1 MIFLTQT
8 LKRSN
13 LNPYIA
19 ISQTARIMAV
29 WAKKTT
35 TKQILLTVS
44 IIAYTALLMERE
56 KKISKYYERSTEDSS
71 KQGSGNRDR

>member
-1 MIFLTQT
+1 
-8 LKRSN
+8 
-13 LNPYIA
+13 
-19 ISQTARIMAV
+19 MAV

-56 KKISKYYERSTEDSS
+56 KKISKYYERSPEDSS
-71 KQGSGNRDR
+71 KQGPGDRYRKD